1 MTLDDAIRKISKAKS
16 KVNDFMLSEIGDTFD
31 LIDLC
36 YKAFQDGDLDS
47 NERLDRVLEDADRII
62 NNLSIKYLSQEIDD
76 DIWLCDFDRCVLIF
90 SSREFAIMGKYL
102 YGFAVGVFVVL
113 YSLGIAETTGS
124 LLKTLPVTVIGV
136 LISGFCAMKLAR

>member
-1 MTLDDAIRKISKAKS
+1 MEFGIVFFLK
-16 KVNDFMLSEIGDTFD
+16 
-31 LIDLC
+31 
-36 YKAFQDGDLDS
+36 
-47 NERLDRVLEDADRII
+47 
-62 NNLSIKYLSQEIDD
+62 EIDN
-76 DIWLCDFDRCVLIF
+76 DIWLCDFDRCVHIF

-136 LISGFCAMKLAR
+136 LISGFCASKLAQ

>member
-1 MTLDDAIRKISKAKS
+1 MEFGSVFFLK
-16 KVNDFMLSEIGDTFD
+16 
-31 LIDLC
+31 
-36 YKAFQDGDLDS
+36 
-47 NERLDRVLEDADRII
+47 
-62 NNLSIKYLSQEIDD
+62 EIDD
-76 DIWLCDFDRCVLIF
+76 VIWLCDFDRCVHIF
-90 SSREFAIMGKYL
+90 SSREFKIMGKYL